1 LTTSSIPANKSFIE
15 KLEFFL
21 PRLFILLATFVALYS
36 PQIEQIRTFSI
47 IFLSILFEALPFML
61 IGSFAG
67 GLIEEFVSR
76 EKVIEILPEKSKR
89 AVFMAAAIGF
99 LFPVC
104 ECAIVPV
111 VRRLLRK
118 GVPFSAAIAYLLAGP
133 IVNPLV
139 AASTAVAYFYDWK
152 VVFLRIGLGY
162 FIAVFVGLLMDK
174 LIPEDERL
182 AKKLMDSASQKA
194 KASKSD
200 DSGCSGAHKHDHEHD
215 CNHNHDHEHGHDH
228 KTCTH
233 EHAHEA
239 ESSGCACGH
248 NHSHNDEGKK
258 AGVFARLHR
267 ALIHGADDFLEV
279 ACFLVVGAFFAAL
292 VQTFLDRQTVIGIMG
307 ENWIAILVMM
317 LLAVLLNLCSEAD
330 AFIAASFKNLV
341 PFSGQLGFL
350 VLGPMFDIKLFFMYF
365 SIFSRKTAIRLA
377 IATCVITFIV
387 VYLTS
392 VLLNG
397 GFV

>member
-1 LTTSSIPANKSFIE
+1 LSEAHKQGDKTFIDR
-15 KLEFFL
+15 LEFFL
-21 PRLFILLATFVALYS
+21 PRIFILLATFMALYS

-76 EKVIEILPEKSKR
+76 EKVVTFLPEKSNK
-89 AVFMAAAIGF
+89 AIFIAAAIGF

-104 ECAIVPV
+104 ECAIIPV

-152 VVFLRIGLGY
+152 IVFLRIGLGY
-162 FIAVFVGLLMDK
+162 LVAVIVGILMSR
-174 LIPEDERL
+174 LIPEGERL
-182 AKKLMDSASQKA
+182 SEKLKSLDKPAA
-194 KASKSD
+194 KA
-200 DSGCSGAHKHDHEHD
+200 CSSATCCSHDHS
-215 CNHNHDHEHGHDH
+215 
-228 KTCTH
+228 
-233 EHAHEA
+233 EHAYIA
-239 ESSGCACGH
+239 GSGIF
-248 NHSHNDEGKK
+248 N
-258 AGVFARLHR
+258 RIHR
-267 ALIHGADDFLEV
+267 SLVHGADDFLEV
-279 ACFLVVGAFFAAL
+279 ACFLVAGAFFAAL
-292 VQTFLDRQTVIGIMG
+292 VQTFLERQTIVGIMG
-307 ENWIAILVMM
+307 ENWIAILIMM

-341 PFSGQLGFL
+341 PISGQLGFL

-365 SIFSRKTAIRLA
+365 SVFSRRTAIKLA
-377 IATCVITFIV
+377 LMTCVVCFTA
-387 VYLTS
+387 VYLAS
-392 VLLNG
+392 FLLPG
-397 GFV
+397 GV